1 MCRAFKLVTMKR
13 VKPVALC
20 KWLGLAYA
28 AALMLFLLW
37 NADSPDVVLFS
48 FVFLPW
54 LVGPAAFAALGARM
68 SQSLAE
74 AWSFFGLEI
83 AMIGSTA
90 CLWFYLIAVAPDAQ
104 NGIAMMLFPAL
115 QYAAVLAFFV
125 VALLIGWCRRGEIE
139 VEDQ

>member
-1 MCRAFKLVTMKR
+1 
-13 VKPVALC
+13 
-20 KWLGLAYA
+20 
-28 AALMLFLLW
+28 
-37 NADSPDVVLFS
+37 
-48 FVFLPW
+48 
-54 LVGPAAFAALGARM
+54 
-68 SQSLAE
+68 
-74 AWSFFGLEI
+74 LEI